1 MLIDSA
7 SSATFNQH
15 KFWHGLSGVSSR
27 IRGLYG
33 VIQRDRTMVSQI
45 FWWWQTSQEHGLQ
58 LVSETNLCLFFD
70 LAVDSLKLKLWSENV
85 KSFLLLLLLF
95 FLVGQLSFVAICS
108 HTVGEVDRFFSS
120 SGSSCVTA
128 VLCWFQERCLL
139 AATCPLTP
147 SLSWHPLVHSFIFPF
162 IHPSF
167 APNGSSL
174 WLG

>member
-70 LAVDSLKLKLWSENV
+70 LSVDSLKLKLWSENV
-85 KSFLLLLLLF
+85 KLF
-95 FLVGQLSFVAICS
+95 CYYYYYFFGWTVELRSDLFS
-108 HTVGEVDRFFSS
+108 HRRRSWPLFSS

-147 SLSWHPLVHSFIFPF
+147 SLSWHPLVHSFILPF